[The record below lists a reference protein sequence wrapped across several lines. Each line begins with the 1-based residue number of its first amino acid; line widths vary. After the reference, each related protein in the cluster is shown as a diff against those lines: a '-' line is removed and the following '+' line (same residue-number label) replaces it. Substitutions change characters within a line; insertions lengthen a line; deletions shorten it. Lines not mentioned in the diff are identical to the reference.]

1 MRKEAT
7 EADRPLRPNPPAG
20 MGPRGR
26 SASVLAYDYPG
37 LPLDMKKFKAAS
49 GELTASEME
58 LVANQK
64 RSPWP
69 HQGG

>member
-1 MRKEAT
+1 MYMYELLHFAQN
-7 EADRPLRPNPPAG
+7 RPWV
-20 MGPRGR
+20 GPRGR